1 MKYTVEIEF
10 KNNKN
15 CVECPLKDREDD
27 SCALQLYKFYGSW
40 EEQMGKCPLI
50 EVNRNNLSSDD
61 LIYALKHMK
70 NGFECIK
77 RFKKIEDIEVDKM
90 CDEHISATIYYIDRL
105 KKNNIVYNI

>member
-40 EEQMGKCPLI
+40 EEQMEKCPLI
-50 EVNRNNLSSDD
+50 E
-61 LIYALKHMK
+61 A
-70 NGFECIK
+70 E
-77 RFKKIEDIEVDKM
+77 
-90 CDEHISATIYYIDRL
+90 
-105 KKNNIVYNI
+105 